1 MLVPFFE
8 RNGTRR
14 SAKLPGECSST
25 SRRKFEH
32 PAAVK
37 REPEAEARMIG
48 STISHYK
55 ILGKLGEG
63 GMGVVY
69 KAQDMKLNRTVALK
83 FLPQHSAVTE
93 KDTLRFQQEAQTAAT
108 LNHPNICIIYDIKE
122 QDGQQFIVMEYVDG
136 ETLRQKFQPS
146 IARIDTVL
154 GYATQMCEALEH
166 AHTKGVVHRDI
177 KADNIMINSSNQVKV
192 MDFGLA
198 KLKGALK
205 LTRSSSTVGT
215 LAYMAPEQL
224 QGGESDARSDIFS
237 FGVLLFE
244 MLTGRVPFRGE
255 HEAAMMYSIL
265 NEEPESLLKHRPDA
279 SPELVHVIKRALEKD
294 PEDRYQNIHDALID
308 LRRLKKESS
317 KIYRSAIQPT
327 APPASAPVDEEQA
340 VPAPVSKQQQ
350 IPTTSVT
357 INIPRMSGRSFLW
370 PGVVLGVLVLA
381 VAGYFLFLKPATT
394 NGERVPIVV
403 ADFVNET
410 KEPELDGL
418 SGMLI
423 TALEQSRRLDVLPR
437 ARMFDIL
444 KLLGKNNVER
454 VDESLGK
461 EICNQ
466 AGITSLLT
474 ASIRKFGKVYTI
486 DMKVLDPKGGKYL
499 FTATETGE
507 GQESIPSLLDK
518 LSKKTREDFKEN
530 RTEIQAASKNVAEVT
545 TSNMEAYQHFF
556 RGQQLMNEVKWVE
569 AQEEYRKAV
578 ALDST
583 FGLAYYGLAYAI
595 SWQSG
600 AQAEVKGP
608 IQKALALIDRIPE
621 KERYLLRAVDA
632 ENTSGFAAG
641 IVILK
646 EMEKVYPTDKEM
658 LYNIGDWSYHAGQRD
673 AAKDYL
679 EKVLGM
685 DPTMERALEHLTW
698 TYRDMGQSDKML
710 EIAKRYVS
718 ASGSTEA
725 YVLLRDGYVS
735 VGQFD
740 QAMKTMQ
747 SARDLFPKR
756 YEFTGSIAQLFRYQ
770 GKYDEA
776 EKELKNLVSESQ
788 PSEAKGTG
796 YSGLMSFY
804 LNTGRV
810 RDALRASDERMKLYW
825 SAKDTVGVIQL
836 SMQRGFSILWM
847 RKDTKSAQ
855 KEIDVAVKYEAEKRP
870 QTKTNLGVWYAY
882 QGDVEAVNKL
892 TSSFRLAQQAILS
905 IAYGAK
911 HDCGQAEAYLDSTQ
925 GGLPTTAKILCLY
938 PLAVCQYDGSQT
950 DKALETVNKLL
961 AFKELP
967 SAGEYARTLF
977 LLGKIYEKKGEKSLA
992 MENYEKFLTIWK
1004 DADKDLPDYVD
1015 VKSRLAKLKGIASK

>member
-1 MLVPFFE
+1 MREWLPFC
-8 RNGTRR
+8 G
-14 SAKLPGECSST
+14 SAISL
-25 SRRKFEH
+25 
-32 PAAVK
+32 
-37 REPEAEARMIG
+37 AEGGSMIG
-48 STISHYK
+48 QMISHYK
-55 ILGKLGEG
+55 ILEKLGEG

-69 KAQDMKLNRTVALK
+69 KAQDTKLNRTVALK
-83 FLPQHSAVTE
+83 FLPLHSAATE
-93 KDTLRFQQEAQTAAT
+93 KDKVRFQQEAQTAAT

-146 IARIDTVL
+146 IARIDTAL
-154 GYATQMCEALEH
+154 AYTTQMCEALEH
-166 AHTKGVVHRDI
+166 AHAKGVVHRDI

-198 KLKGALK
+198 KMKGALK

-237 FGVLLFE
+237 FGALLFE
-244 MLTGRVPFRGE
+244 MLTGRMPFRGE

-279 SPELVHVIKRALEKD
+279 SPELVHVIKKALEKD

-308 LRRLKKESS
+308 LRRLKKESG
-317 KIYRSAIQPT
+317 KVYRSAVLP
-327 APPASAPVDEEQA
+327 APPPASAPVSEE
-340 VPAPVSKQQQ
+340 PPVSAPISKRQQ

-357 INIPRMSGRSFLW
+357 INIPRMTTRSFLW
-370 PGVVLGVLVLA
+370 PGVILGVLVLV
-381 VAGYFLFLKPATT
+381 VAGYLLFLKPAST

-444 KLLGKNNVER
+444 KLLGKSNVER

-461 EICNQ
+461 DICNQ

-486 DMKVLDPKGGKYL
+486 DMKVLDPKEGKYL

-556 RGQQLMNEVKWVE
+556 RGQQLMNEVKYVE
-569 AQEEYRKAV
+569 AQEEYRKAI

-583 FGLAYYGLAYAI
+583 FGLAYYGLGYALN
-595 SWQSG
+595 WG
-600 AQAEVKGP
+600 NETRALAMVP
-608 IQKALALIDRIPE
+608 LRKALALIDRIPE
-621 KERYLLRAVDA
+621 KERYLLRALEA
-632 ENTSGFAAG
+632 ENTQGNAQG
-641 IVILK
+641 IAILK
-646 EMEKVYPTDKEM
+646 EMEKLYPTDKEM
-658 LYNIGDWSYHAGQRD
+658 LFNIGDASYHSGQRE
-673 AAKDYL
+673 AARDYL
-679 EKVLGM
+679 EKVLAM
-685 DPTMERALEHLTW
+685 DPVMERALEHLTW
-698 TYRDMGQSDKML
+698 TYRDMGQFEKMV

-725 YVLLRDGYVS
+725 YGLLSDGFVS
-735 VGQFD
+735 MGQYD

-747 SARDLFPKR
+747 SARELFPKR
-756 YEFTGSIAQLFRYQ
+756 SEFTVAIARNYRSQ

-776 EKELKNLVSESQ
+776 EKELKVLVSESQ
-788 PSEAKGTG
+788 PAEARGIG

-804 LNTGRV
+804 LGIGRV
-810 RDALRASDERMKLYW
+810 RDALRAADERMKLFW
-825 SAKDTVGVIQL
+825 LAKDTIGVIQL
-836 SMQRGFSILWM
+836 SMQRGFSILGM
-847 RKDTKSAQ
+847 RKDAKSAQ
-855 KEIDVAVKYEAEKRP
+855 KEIDVALQYQANKRG
-870 QTKTNLGVWYAY
+870 QTSINLSIWYAY
-882 QGDVEAVNKL
+882 QGDLVAADSLTRRTGVANKAV
-892 TSSFRLAQQAILS
+892 LS
-905 IAYGAK
+905 IAYAARG
-911 HDCGQAEAYLDSTQ
+911 DCGRAEALLDSIQ
-925 GGLPTTAKILCLY
+925 NVIPPAAKILCLF
-938 PLAVCQYDGSQT
+938 PLAQCQVQAGQSE
-950 DKALETVNKLL
+950 KAHTTMNSLMAMGEIL
-961 AFKELP
+961 
-967 SAGEYARTLF
+967 SANEYARCF
-977 LLGKIYEKKGEKSLA
+977 YLLGKIFDASGDKKTA
-992 MENYEKFLTIWK
+992 IENYEKFLTIWK

-1015 VKSRLAKLKGIASK
+1015 GKSRLAKLKGMALK